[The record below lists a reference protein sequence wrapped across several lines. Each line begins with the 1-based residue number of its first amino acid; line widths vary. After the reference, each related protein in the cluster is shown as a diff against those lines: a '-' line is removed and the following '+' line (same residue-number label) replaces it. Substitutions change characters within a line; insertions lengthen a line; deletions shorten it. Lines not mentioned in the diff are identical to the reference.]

1 MGGSTTTVGLAV
13 TETTL
18 TIEDNG
24 GPPAVELVLSANPIS
39 EDATTQVTATLS
51 HPSSADTTVEVSVT
65 AVHPASAGDF
75 RLSGT
80 SLTIPAGFME
90 SSTSATLWARDNP
103 VDEADAQVNVRGR
116 AENPQG
122 VQSPNVGPVT
132 VTITDDDPPEVTGE
146 TFPEY
151 VEGGSGPVATYTASN
166 PANVRLTWSVT
177 GTDAGFFAIANGVL
191 RFKQSPDYED
201 PNNLD
206 KEYAVTVQASHG
218 TDPAGTLE
226 VTVAVLDA
234 LGKVELPPSQP
245 QVEVAFTATL
255 IDLDGLHPD
264 PVPPNEERW
273 CWQRSRFPTFLLPP
287 GIECIPDTID
297 TYTPVDADLDHY
309 LRVTVLY
316 YTDGQETLKADI
328 VVAATDEPVRATAD
342 EPMVPPEP
350 VVAVSFNAA
359 SYTVDEGKAVE
370 VTVRLSAD
378 PERRVE
384 IPLMLTPGDNVEPS
398 DYSGVPDSVVFES
411 GDRERSFSF
420 MARDDQRDEAAETLT
435 LAFDVPLPTGV
446 EVGSP
451 ATTVITINSNEG
463 DGGSG
468 GGGGGGGSG
477 SGGGPSTPA
486 PPPEPVGYL
495 ENPSPNSFQSGIGV
509 ISGWVCEAAVVE
521 IELNGV
527 PQEAAYGTERLDT
540 EPVCGDTDNGF
551 GLLFNWNLLG
561 DGVHEVVA
569 FVDGVELT
577 RTTVTVTTLGVE
589 FLRDV
594 TGTCEATDF
603 PLAGEHV
610 TLVWQQ
616 AQQNFAIADGEAPR
630 GADRAGAIEVG
641 YLENPGPNSFQSGIG
656 VISGWVCEAETV
668 EIVLN
673 GEAQPAAYGTERL
686 DTLDACGDTD
696 NGFGLLFN
704 WNLLGEGEHT
714 VVARVDGEEL
724 GRATVRVTTLGTE
737 FLRGGAG
744 ECEAEGFPMPGETVT
759 LEWQQNSQN
768 FVITDIE

>member
-1 MGGSTTTVGLAV
+1 MTFALTPVNDTIGEPDETVTVGGSTTVGLDV
-13 TETTL
+13 TEATL
-18 TIEDNG
+18 TIEDND

-39 EDATTQVTATLS
+39 EDETTQVTATLS

-103 VDEADAQVNVRGR
+103 VDEADAQASVRGR

-146 TFPEY
+146 TLPKY

-166 PANVRLTWSVT
+166 PANVRLTWSVI
-177 GTDAGFFAIANGVL
+177 GTDAEFFTIANGVL

-201 PNNLD
+201 PLD
-206 KEYAVTVQASHG
+206 KEYAVTVQASDR

-255 IDLDGLHPD
+255 IDLDGLHPN

-287 GIECIPDTID
+287 GFSCLPITTD

-350 VVAVSFNAA
+350 P
-359 SYTVDEGKAVE
+359 
-370 VTVRLSAD
+370 D
-378 PERRVE
+378 PMVPPE
-384 IPLMLTPGDNVEPS
+384 PPDPGP
-398 DYSGVPDSVVFES
+398 
-411 GDRERSFSF
+411 R
-420 MARDDQRDEAAETLT
+420 
-435 LAFDVPLPTGV
+435 
-446 EVGSP
+446 
-451 ATTVITINSNEG
+451 
-463 DGGSG
+463 
-468 GGGGGGGSG
+468 GGGGS
-477 SGGGPSTPA
+477 GGPSTPA

-495 ENPSPNSFQSGIGV
+495 ENPSPNSFQSGIGI

-540 EPVCGDTDNGF
+540 EPECGDTDNGF

-569 FVDGVELT
+569 FVDDVELT

-630 GADRAGAIEVG
+630 GADRAGAIQVG

-686 DTLDACGDTD
+686 DTLEACGDTD